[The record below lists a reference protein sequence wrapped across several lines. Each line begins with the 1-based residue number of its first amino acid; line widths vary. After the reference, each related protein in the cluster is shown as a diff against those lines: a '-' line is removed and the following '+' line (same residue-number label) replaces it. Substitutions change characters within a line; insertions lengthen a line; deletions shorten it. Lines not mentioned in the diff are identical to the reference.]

1 MGAAAATMDA
11 AKDEVAALRTFRT
24 GFRAVGGAAANASD
38 FIIDQ
43 FRVGKPNVQANNAGT
58 AYNQG

>member
-1 MGAAAATMDA
+1 MGAAAANMDD

-24 GFRAVGGAAANASD
+24 TFRTAGGAAANASD

-43 FRVGKPNVQANNAGT
+43 FRVGKPHILANNAGA

>member
-1 MGAAAATMDA
+1 MDA

-24 GFRAVGGAAANASD
+24 NFRAVGGNARNASD

-43 FRVGKPNVQANNAGT
+43 FRVGKPHILANNAGA